1 MKSYLL
7 PLLQDT
13 LRMLGAPEGTEIV
26 LDLPRSS
33 GRGDITTGIAFAL
46 AGHFGRT
53 PHDIAQDIL
62 ARLAL
67 DKELVTAKI
76 ARGGFINFNFTP
88 KFLQSRVQEALH
100 LGNEYGFST
109 GENGQSTSIPH
120 PEFPEESAEG
130 EDAEKHPLRRA
141 IYAHAQAAGLLRH
154 AEMEGIDTASD
165 ADLSVLKLPLEL
177 TVMRQILLLP
187 AMVAR
192 SSRDHDSKFLA
203 DYLGDLA
210 NAFNTFHQE
219 CRIIPEPEPIRDARL
234 RLVVATELALGNGLR
249 ALGIGDE
256 EREQQKS
263 EDKSQG

>member
-1 MKSYLL
+1 
-7 PLLQDT
+7 
-13 LRMLGAPEGTEIV
+13 MLGAPEGTEIV

-67 DKELVTAKI
+67 DKDLVTAKI

-100 LGNEYGFST
+100 LGDAYGFGD
-109 GENGQSTSIPH
+109 GENGESINIPR
-120 PEFPEESAEG
+120 PEFPQEPADS

-141 IYAHAQAAGLLRH
+141 AYAYAQAAGLLRH
-154 AEMEGIDTASD
+154 AEMEGIDIAADT
-165 ADLSVLKLPLEL
+165 DLSVLKLPQEL
-177 TVMRQILLLP
+177 VLMRQILLLP
-187 AMVAR
+187 AMIAR
-192 SSRDHDSKFLA
+192 SSRDHDPKFLS

-210 NAFNTFHQE
+210 NAFNAFHQE
-219 CRIIPEPEPIRDARL
+219 CRIIPEEEPIRDARL
-234 RLVVATELALGNGLR
+234 RLVAAAHLALGNGLKV
-249 ALGIGDE
+249 LGIGE
-256 EREQQKS
+256 TATNN
-263 EDKSQG
+263 